1 MDGAR
6 VVRFFENGVHLIRHT
21 PLPTANW
28 PPYALL
34 LLNDASS
41 VNSVATLLSIRTN
54 TTFGSIQTSSFIA
67 APWVVKEYR
76 GLVSHVVKL
85 RFVNQLNFHLSDP
98 VTDRPSTRFPGPI
111 GQATFLYMRQLSGCA
126 YPLPFFYFLVI
137 SLYRLS
143 SLIDELVWQ
152 VQCERSQT
160 INNDNNYQFQSKRP

>member
-98 VTDRPSTRFPGPI
+98 VTDRPSTRFPGPLGPYSVNRAI
-111 GQATFLYMRQLSGCA
+111 VWLC
-126 YPLPFFYFLVI
+126 LPSSILLLPGHLPIPIEQFNRWI
-137 SLYRLS
+137 SWAGAMWKIS
-143 SLIDELVWQ
+143 
-152 VQCERSQT
+152 
-160 INNDNNYQFQSKRP
+160 NDQ